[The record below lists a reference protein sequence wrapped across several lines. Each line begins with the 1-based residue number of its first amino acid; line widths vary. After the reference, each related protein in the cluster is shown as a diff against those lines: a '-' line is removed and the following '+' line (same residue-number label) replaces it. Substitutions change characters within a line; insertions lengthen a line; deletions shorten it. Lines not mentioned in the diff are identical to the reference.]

1 MKFSPNSW
9 TPTHPNNNTDTGH
22 RSAAATPS
30 TKSGA
35 AIDTAVAISALTGTA
50 AGHREPEAV
59 GFAVA
64 FLNEMFTGE
73 KE

>member
-1 MKFSPNSW
+1 MKFSPSSW
-9 TPTHPNNNTDTGH
+9 THTRPNNNTNTGH
-22 RSAAATPS
+22 RSAAGMPS

-35 AIDTAVAISALTGTA
+35 AIDTAVAISVLTGNA
-50 AGHREPEAV
+50 AGHRESGAV

-64 FLNEMFTGE
+64 FLNDMFTPE